1 MPDVTI
7 KTPNLDD
14 IFEKWKQRTYRKDK
28 KKLEKQFGTKGA
40 VFSLDVVSAAETVK
54 DTMKEAAIYY
64 VVQKKI
70 EPAKGKEQEN
80 TISADKITKET
91 FFEFKKDVHK
101 EKWDEDE
108 TVPMFN
114 TIKPKSCPKCK
125 GKGYIEEKCS
135 NCGGSGKI
143 SEKVKV
149 LVDEEMDK
157 QKRVFEYPCGTC
169 YGTGKIRERCKECE
183 GNKNFYTY
191 EIKAVPFKRVVTG
204 LPVLHSSA
212 KTKYEKQMGEDLHKL
227 IDEVE
232 GIKFDDFKS
241 LDKKAEPSLGYYNK
255 NIKKT
260 IKSAGKDYKNYDKD
274 DEYDI
279 VSKIHL
285 FPMIQMMCETKKGK
299 SFEIYSL
306 GSDKKFITYSNF

>member
-1 MPDVTI
+1 MPDITI

-14 IFEKWKQRTYRKDK
+14 IFDKWKQTTYRKDK

-40 VFSLDVVSAAETVK
+40 VFSLDVISAAETVK

-64 VVQKKI
+64 AVQKRV
-70 EPAKGKEQEN
+70 EPTKAKKEEE
-80 TISADKITKET
+80 TISAEKVSKET
-91 FFEFKKDVHK
+91 YYEFRKDVNK
-101 EKWDEDE
+101 DKWNGD
-108 TVPMFN
+108 TIVPMYN
-114 TIKPKSCPKCK
+114 TLKSKPCPKCK
-125 GKGYIEEKCS
+125 GKGYIEEKCG
-135 NCGGSGKI
+135 NCGGSGKV
-143 SEKVKV
+143 SDKLVV
-149 LVDEEMDK
+149 LQGEEMDK
-157 QKRVFEYPCGTC
+157 EKKVFEYPCGDC
-169 YGTGKIRERCKECE
+169 YGTGRIKERCKEC
-183 GNKNFYTY
+183 GGHKNFYTY
-191 EIKAVPFKRVVTG
+191 EMKPVPFKRVITG
-204 LPVLHSSA
+204 MPVLHSSA
-212 KTKYEKQMGEDLHKL
+212 QTKYEKEMGEDLHKL

-260 IKSAGKDYKNYDKD
+260 IKSAGKDYKDYDKD
-274 DEYDI
+274 DDFSI
-279 VSKIHL
+279 VTKIHL